1 MEAEG
6 AMTVASFG
14 ETDIDLPGMADF
26 VRADILGG
34 GGPVPRIPPL
44 RFIGGVEANGGRFGG
59 RLEAEHVTRADRVA
73 ANESETPAF
82 TLVNLSAS
90 WRPFGDASPTSLI
103 ASVNNLFDVE
113 ARRHA
118 SFLKDYAPLPGRD
131 FRLTARISF

>member
-1 MEAEG
+1 M
-6 AMTVASFG
+6 
-14 ETDIDLPGMADF
+14 
-26 VRADILGG
+26 
-34 GGPVPRIPPL
+34 
-44 RFIGGVEANGGRFGG
+44 EANGGRFGG
-59 RLEAEHVTRADRVA
+59 RLAAEHVTRADRLA
-73 ANESETPAF
+73 ANESVTPAF

-103 ASVNNLFDVE
+103 ASVNNVFDVE